1 MRKTWLFSLILLL
14 ALSVAAGPSMAAE
27 QSSPVGKD
35 VTLAIGLKF
44 WMHTWQSANGS
55 YGPEQGA
62 NVQSYVSDPNV
73 AFIPSISLKIKDFF
87 ISTSYLTASD
97 YTFPTYSDRLILT
110 SGGTT
115 TAYTLNHETT
125 AKRTESDTNIGWY
138 VSRNLAL
145 TLGYKVVTQE
155 ITDKRSGTGLL
166 ANTFVQKP
174 TYAGPT
180 IGFIGSVPIGEGFG
194 LYGNLALG
202 KLDMEYEGSS
212 YTYKTDYVSTE
223 IGIGFKAKSLPLS
236 FTMGYRFQSI
246 EQNMPDYSLP
256 GSPGTPI
263 SPDVTKGLT
272 FGLNLIF

>member
-1 MRKTWLFSLILLL
+1 MRKTWFFSLILLL
-14 ALSVAAGPSMAAE
+14 ALLVAAVPSQAEE
-27 QSSPVGKD
+27 QSSPLGKD
-35 VTLAIGLKF
+35 VTLAIGMKF
-44 WMHTWQSANGS
+44 WFNTWQSANGS

-87 ISTSYLTASD
+87 ISTSYLGAPE
-97 YTFPTYSDRLILT
+97 YTFPAYSDTLILT
-110 SGGTT
+110 SSGTT

-138 VSRNLAL
+138 VTPNLAL
-145 TLGYKVVTQE
+145 TLGYKIVTQE

-166 ANTFVQKP
+166 STTFVQKP

-223 IGIGFKAKSLPLS
+223 IGIGYKGKSLPLS
-236 FTMGYRFQSI
+236 FTVGYRFQSI
-246 EQNMPDYSLP
+246 EQKMPDYSLP
-256 GSPGTPI
+256 DSPGTPI
-263 SPDVTKGLT
+263 SPDVTKGVT
-272 FGLNLIF
+272 FGVNLIF